1 MYSLQHIISKC
12 QSQTIDAAW
21 TEMLSGSEVGYD
33 IDTMKSTSPDMMTAE
48 LWRHLEL
55 GHQGSPC

>member
-21 TEMLSGSEVGYD
+21 PEILSESEVGHD
-33 IDTMKSTSPDMMTAE
+33 IDTLKSTSSDSMTAE

-55 GHQGSPC
+55 GH